1 MTSLDAARA
10 RLDQALAR
18 LTEGVAV
25 STARAAHGTDMA
37 DDAAHEALSRDYQI
51 LRDERDGL
59 AARLAMAEQRL
70 ADLARNADELGRRLD
85 SAVAKVERLMES

>member
-18 LTEGVAV
+18 LTEGVAA
-25 STARAAHGTDMA
+25 STARAAHGADSTDP
-37 DDAAHEALSRDYQI
+37 AAHDALVRDYEV
-51 LRDERDGL
+51 LRDERDSL
-59 AARLAMAEQRL
+59 AARLSAAEQRL